1 MIYKKIYKFFFFSS
15 ESKHGEWKCHV
26 SEKSS
31 FPFIVKVDGPE
42 SAAKDVYDEVV
53 QDISSI

>member
-1 MIYKKIYKFFFFSS
+1 MICKKIYKFFFFSS

-26 SEKSS
+26 SEKSV
-31 FPFIVKVDGPE
+31 PFIVKVDGPE
-42 SAAKDVYDEVV
+42 SAAKDVYDKVV